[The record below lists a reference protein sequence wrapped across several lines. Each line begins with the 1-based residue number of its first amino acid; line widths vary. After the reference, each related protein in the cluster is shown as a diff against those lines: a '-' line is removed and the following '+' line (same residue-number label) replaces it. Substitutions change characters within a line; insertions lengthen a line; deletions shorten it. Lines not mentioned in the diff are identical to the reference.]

1 MTRGG
6 ITSIGVVVAVG
17 VSVLTGA
24 AHQTRPP
31 VFTARRDL
39 VRLDVSVTD
48 RGKPIT
54 GLQAGD
60 FTVVDNGV
68 PQKVEYLSF
77 DELAL
82 NIVLAFDASGSV
94 AGPRLTDLRA
104 AGHAVLD
111 QLRPDDRAA
120 FVSFSHAVSLGS
132 DLTSDLASVRRAID
146 ASGAT
151 GLTSIV
157 DAAFAG
163 LTLGAS
169 DTGRSLMLVFSDG
182 VDTSSWLE
190 PKAVI
195 DAAKRS
201 NVVVFGVTAAK
212 SRDPFLKDL
221 AEASGGDLAE
231 VQKTSELRSTF
242 VKLLAEYR
250 LRYIVGYS
258 PTGVTAGGWHKVQ
271 VSVPRRNASIK
282 ARDGYQDR

>member
-1 MTRGG
+1 MTTDR
-6 ITSIGVVVAVG
+6 ITSIGVAIVVAI
-17 VSVLTGA
+17 SMATGRA
-24 AHQTRPP
+24 QQSQAP
-31 VFTARRDL
+31 VFSARRDM

-48 RGKPIT
+48 RGKPIA
-54 GLQAGD
+54 GLKSED
-60 FTVVDNGV
+60 FTVLDNGV
-68 PQKVEYLSF
+68 PQRVEYLSY

-94 AGPRLTDLRA
+94 AGPRVADLRS

-132 DLTSDLASVRRAID
+132 DLTGDLTKVRRAIES
-146 ASGAT
+146 SGAT

-157 DAAFAG
+157 DAAFTG

-201 NVVVFGVTAAK
+201 NVVVFGVTAAR

-221 AEASGGDLAE
+221 AEATGGDLAE

-258 PTGVTAGGWHKVQ
+258 PTGVASGGWHKVQ

-282 ARDGYQDR
+282 ARDGYQVR

>member
-1 MTRGG
+1 M
-6 ITSIGVVVAVG
+6 
-17 VSVLTGA
+17 
-24 AHQTRPP
+24 
-31 VFTARRDL
+31 

-54 GLQAGD
+54 GLKPGD
-60 FTVVDNGV
+60 FAVLDNGV
-68 PQKVEYLSF
+68 PQEVEYLSF

-94 AGPRLTDLRA
+94 AGPRATDLRA
-104 AGHAVLD
+104 AGHAVLTE
-111 QLRPDDRAA
+111 LRADDRAA

-132 DLTSDLASVRRAID
+132 DLTTDRAAVGAAID

-157 DAAFAG
+157 DATFTGVAI
-163 LTLGAS
+163 GAS

-201 NVVVFGVTAAK
+201 NVVVFGVTIAK

-221 AEASGGDLAE
+221 VDATGGDLVE

-242 VKLLAEYR
+242 VKVLAEYR

-258 PTGVTAGGWHKVQ
+258 PTGVTAGSWHKVQ
-271 VSVPRRNASIK
+271 VSVPRRNAAIK

>member
-1 MTRGG
+1 MGAVIAVAIGG
-6 ITSIGVVVAVG
+6 A
-17 VSVLTGA
+17 TGA
-24 AHQTRPP
+24 APQTQAPTFR
-31 VFTARRDL
+31 ARRDM

-68 PQKVEYLSF
+68 AQKVEYLSF

-94 AGPRLTDLRA
+94 AGPRAADLRA
-104 AGHAVLD
+104 AGHAVLAE
-111 QLRPDDRAA
+111 LRGDDRAA

-132 DLTSDLASVRRAID
+132 DLTTDRASVRRAID

-157 DAAFAG
+157 DAAFTG

-169 DTGRSLMLVFSDG
+169 DAGRSLMLVFSDG

-190 PKAVI
+190 PKTVI

-201 NVVVFGVTAAK
+201 NVVVFGVTTAK

-221 AEASGGDLAE
+221 AEATAGDLAE
-231 VQKTSELRSTF
+231 VQKTSELRSAF

-258 PTGVTAGGWHKVQ
+258 PTGVTSGGWHKVQ
-271 VSVPRRNASIK
+271 VSVARRNAAIK